1 MGEAKCRAQGA
12 PEWRNIFRVGIFTC
26 EMVFRPD
33 RELKVCWRPAVP
45 RKLSEQDMTA
55 YRRGRDSLLAEVGAA
70 LGGRVA
76 VIEL

>member
-1 MGEAKCRAQGA
+1 MNA
-12 PEWRNIFRVGIFTC
+12 PEWKNTFRVGVYTY

-33 RELKVCWRPAVP
+33 RELKVAWKPAVP
-45 RKLSEQDMTA
+45 RKLSNQDMDA
-55 YRRGRDSLLAEVGAA
+55 YRRGRDSLLAEIGAA